1 MFPEIKNDA
10 KKKYAAITREH
21 WSKQFVSITLKTRI
35 IAIMGKSIQLKSSC

>member
-21 WSKQFVSITLKTRI
+21 WSKQFVSITLKKKLSLLWEK
-35 IAIMGKSIQLKSSC
+35 AYN